1 MMLHKCIL
9 ISIIAIILSSTAIH
23 AFHVMAP
30 YPGKIKNE
38 IIKLPGSDRGKDLRF
53 FFSVAFEGDI
63 LAIGAKVP
71 NNNTSDDSLTRNVV
85 YIFERTSS
93 SANTWIER
101 KKLTLSDE
109 DVENQFGHSIAI
121 SGNTL
126 IVNYIRGKNYDGT
139 AYIYE
144 RNAGGSNNWGL
155 VTKIIANVSMDNDG
169 LGGYASPVAI
179 SKDTAVIG
187 SRLDDDNG
195 GRKSGSVYI
204 YERNAGGS
212 NNWGFVTKIRASDGA
227 SYDNFGISVAIE
239 NNTIVVGA
247 NGDDDNGPYSGSAY
261 IFERSDSG
269 WNEIVKLYSDN
280 ILRGDDFGNSV
291 KISGDTIAIS
301 APYHGRGSVYIFER
315 LSNDIPNSW
324 RQAAQIVSSDQKLYQ
339 LFGKHMAIDGNFL
352 VVGSRLAND
361 KGPRSGAAY
370 FYERDQNNPNLWV
383 ERGKLNASD
392 GKERDYF
399 GNLVAISGD
408 QAVIVSPGIIRPG
421 AAYVFNLDSDSSSGE
436 SPTDTVGLVIEGSA
450 NTVGENITHLNGNV
464 YTQVLLTGRSATLSQ
479 DGTEIIRISFLDIN
493 DDIVQ
498 VEFSGKATVTVTLDA
513 ETFVAAAPP
522 IKYNQPSVNYVKGH
536 PTIRVEGADENTFL
550 SIFTV
555 GSINAVNQALF
566 PEGEEYDAMADV
578 ALLEIT
584 NSTGFGG
591 ILCANTRFS
600 GSTGKVGIEAPGIPV
615 SVRVLVGDINASGD
629 AVPYLLFGRGSF
641 WVAAPNSGLR
651 ITGGD
656 LVQTNGASI
665 VVAPNGFRRPEFDTL
680 ISQNNVK
687 SDGTEQP
694 TQSINA
700 TFVNEDGEEISVTVD
715 EITIE

>member
-1 MMLHKCIL
+1 M
-9 ISIIAIILSSTAIH
+9 
-23 AFHVMAP
+23 
-30 YPGKIKNE
+30 
-38 IIKLPGSDRGKDLRF
+38 
-53 FFSVAFEGDI
+53 
-63 LAIGAKVP
+63 
-71 NNNTSDDSLTRNVV
+71 
-85 YIFERTSS
+85 
-93 SANTWIER
+93 
-101 KKLTLSDE
+101 
-109 DVENQFGHSIAI
+109 
-121 SGNTL
+121 
-126 IVNYIRGKNYDGT
+126 
-139 AYIYE
+139 
-144 RNAGGSNNWGL
+144 
-155 VTKIIANVSMDNDG
+155 VSDG
-169 LGGYASPVAI
+169 L
-179 SKDTAVIG
+179 
-187 SRLDDDNG
+187 
-195 GRKSGSVYI
+195 
-204 YERNAGGS
+204 
-212 NNWGFVTKIRASDGA
+212 
-227 SYDNFGISVAIE
+227 
-239 NNTIVVGA
+239 NT
-247 NGDDDNGPYSGSAY
+247 
-261 IFERSDSG
+261 R
-269 WNEIVKLYSDN
+269 
-280 ILRGDDFGNSV
+280 
-291 KISGDTIAIS
+291 
-301 APYHGRGSVYIFER
+301 
-315 LSNDIPNSW
+315 
-324 RQAAQIVSSDQKLYQ
+324 
-339 LFGKHMAIDGNFL
+339 
-352 VVGSRLAND
+352 
-361 KGPRSGAAY
+361 AAY
-370 FYERDQNNPNLWV
+370 FYERDRINHSKWIV
-383 ERGKLNASD
+383 GGKLNASD
-392 GKERDYF
+392 ITERDYYY
-399 GNLVAISGD
+399 GNFVAISGD
-408 QAVIVSPGIIRPG
+408 QAVIVRPGDDGKGPSSG

-436 SPTDTVGLVIEGSA
+436 SPTDTVGLFIEGSA

-464 YTQVLLTGRSATLSQ
+464 YTQVLLTGRSATLSH

-513 ETFVAAAPP
+513 EMFVAAAPP
-522 IKYNQPSVNYVKGH
+522 TKYNQSSVNYVKGH
-536 PTIRVEGADENTFL
+536 PTIRVEGADENIFL

>member
-1 MMLHKCIL
+1 MLNKHIS
-9 ISIIAIILSSTAIH
+9 ISIIVFILSGTAIR
-23 AFHVMAP
+23 ALHVVTP
-30 YPGKIKNE
+30 YPREIKNE
-38 IIKLPGSDRGKDLRF
+38 IIKLTGSDRGEDHRF
-53 FFSVAFEGDI
+53 GFSVAFEGDI
-63 LAIGAKVP
+63 LAIGATGP
-71 NNNTSDDSLTRNVV
+71 NPGIELLAKETDAV

-101 KKLTLSDE
+101 KRLTPSDE
-109 DVENQFGHSIAI
+109 DAEYLFGRSIAI
-121 SGNTL
+121 SGNTI
-126 IVNYIRGKNYDGT
+126 IVSSINVKFYAAS

-155 VTKIIANVSMDNDG
+155 VTKIFADDSINYDIINRSVS
-169 LGGYASPVAI
+169 VAI
-179 SKDTAVIG
+179 NKDTAVIG
-187 SRLDDDNG
+187 ASAGDDNG
-195 GRKSGSVYI
+195 PYSGSVYVF
-204 YERNAGGS
+204 ERNAGGS
-212 NNWGFVTKIRASDGA
+212 DNWGLVTKIRASDGA
-227 SYDNFGISVAIE
+227 PYDNFGISVAIE
-239 NNTIVVGA
+239 NNTLAVGA
-247 NGDDDNGPYSGSAY
+247 WGDENGPYSGSVY
-261 IFERSDSG
+261 VFERSDSG
-269 WNEIVKLYSDN
+269 WNEIAKLYPD
-280 ILRGDDFGNSV
+280 IGLGFGNRV
-291 KISGDTIAIS
+291 RISEDTIAVS
-301 APYHGRGSVYIFER
+301 DRSGHGRGSVYIFKR
-315 LSNDIPNSW
+315 LTDDNPNSW
-324 RQAAQIVSSDQKLYQ
+324 EQVAVLASSNHSGFFDVSW
-339 LFGKHMAIDGNFL
+339 AINGDLL
-352 VVGSRLAND
+352 VVSDGLNTR
-361 KGPRSGAAY
+361 AAY
-370 FYERDQNNPNLWV
+370 FYERDRINHSKWIV
-383 ERGKLNASD
+383 GGKLNASD
-392 GKERDYF
+392 ITERDYF
-399 GNLVAISGD
+399 YGNFVAISGD
-408 QAVIVSPGIIRPG
+408 QAVIVRPGDDGKGPSSG
-421 AAYVFNLDSDSSSGE
+421 AAYVFNLDSDSSRGE

-450 NTVGENITHLNGNV
+450 NTVGENITHSNGNV

-522 IKYNQPSVNYVKGH
+522 TKYNQSSVNYVKGH

-665 VVAPNGFRRPEFDTL
+665 VVAPNGFRRSEFDTL